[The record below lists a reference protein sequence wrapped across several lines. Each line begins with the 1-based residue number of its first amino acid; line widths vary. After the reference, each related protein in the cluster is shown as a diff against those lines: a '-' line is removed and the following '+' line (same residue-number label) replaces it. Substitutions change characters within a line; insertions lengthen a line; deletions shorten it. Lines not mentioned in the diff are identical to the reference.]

1 MNTLTRRLAQ
11 AAAAASA
18 LALIPLAATGARAAT
33 APDPC
38 KVPMAFVGTAA
49 DRSSQAYYRPA
60 CDQPAVQLTSTASMS
75 QYEAGFATDAAVLM
89 PGGQDVLVSGGPDM
103 EIVKIDTQAV
113 TVVQQ
118 AGGPTTLYAK
128 HDLSVSP
135 DGSAIAFSGG
145 QVIARSVR

>member
-11 AAAAASA
+11 AAA
-18 LALIPLAATGARAAT
+18 AAT

-38 KVPMAFVGTAA
+38 KVPMAFVGTA
-49 DRSSQAYYRPA
+49 DRSPQAYYRPA
-60 CDQPAVQLTSTASMS
+60 CDQPAVQLTSTASIS

-103 EIVKIDTQAV
+103 EIVNIDTKAV

-135 DGSAIAFSGG
+135 DGSA
-145 QVIARSVR
+145 VNVP